1 LKKLICTLQAVGFLL
16 IVTTGLSQA
25 TSLIITGVIDGP
37 LSGGTPKALELY
49 ALNDISDMSIYGLG
63 FANNGGGSDGIE
75 FAFSNISASAG
86 DFLYVA
92 SDNEKFKNFFGF
104 TPSSMT
110 SAANINGDDAI
121 ELFRNGTVV
130 DVLGN
135 IAMDGTGQPW
145 EYLDG
150 WAYRTDAT
158 GGLDT
163 STFIVSEWYFSG
175 PNALD
180 GETANNGAAIPFPA
194 GEFSPGSTSPPV
206 PTPEPSTLL
215 LLGSGMA
222 ILTGRRRRRG
232 IEKKNLQ
239 NRAIVFPQ

>member
-1 LKKLICTLQAVGFLL
+1 LKKLICTIQIVGFLL
-16 IVTTGLSQA
+16 FVTTGLSQA

-37 LSGGTPKALELY
+37 LSGGTPKAVELY

-63 FANNGGGSDGIE
+63 SANNGGGSDGIE
-75 FAFSNISASAG
+75 FTFPTISASTG

-92 SDNEKFKNFFGF
+92 SDNEEFKNFFSF
-104 TPSSMT
+104 TPNSITPS
-110 SAANINGDDAI
+110 ANINGDDAI
-121 ELFRNGTVV
+121 ELFRNGTVI
-130 DVLGN
+130 DVFGN

-163 STFIVSEWYFSG
+163 STFIVSEWYFSS

-180 GETANNGAAIPFPA
+180 GETANNGATIPFPA
-194 GEFSPGSTSPPV
+194 GTFSPGSTPPPI
-206 PTPEPSTLL
+206 PTPEPSTIL
-215 LLGSGMA
+215 LLGSGIA
-222 ILTGRRRRRG
+222 VLAGKRPSRKIGRKTL
-232 IEKKNLQ
+232 KK
-239 NRAIVFPQ
+239 

>member
-1 LKKLICTLQAVGFLL
+1 MKKLICTLLAVGFF
-16 IVTTGLSQA
+16 VFATTGLSQA

-37 LSGGTPKALELY
+37 LSGGTPKAVELY
-49 ALNDISDMSIYGLG
+49 AINAISDMSIYGLG
-63 FANNGGGSDGIE
+63 SANNGGGSDGIE
-75 FAFSNISASAG
+75 FTFPAISASAG

-104 TPSSMT
+104 TPNSMT
-110 SAANINGDDAI
+110 PAANINGDDAI
-121 ELFRNGTVV
+121 ELFRNATVV
-130 DVLGN
+130 DVFGN
-135 IAMDGTGQPW
+135 IAIDGTGQPW

-163 STFIVSEWYFSG
+163 STFIVSEWYFSR

-180 GETANNGAAIPFPA
+180 GETANNGAAMPFPS
-194 GEFSPGSTSPPV
+194 GTFSSGSTPPPV
-206 PTPEPSTLL
+206 PSPEPSTIL

-222 ILTGRRRRRG
+222 VLSGTRRRR
-232 IEKKNLQ
+232 ETKK
-239 NRAIVFPQ
+239 ASPKK